1 MKKVR
6 AAIVGYGNIGQYV
19 LEALQAAPDFEIA
32 GVVRRAGAE
41 NRPAELSEYPV
52 VKNIKELEGKP
63 LICYTIDAAR
73 KFTTDDNICVSTDD
87 DAIIKVVEAYG
98 LRIPFKRPGYLATDN
113 AGTNGV
119 LLHAL
124 DFYERKGNQYDM
136 VVLLQ
141 VTSPF
146 RRAEDVIEAV
156 KHYDDSID
164 MVTSVMPAKCNPYYD
179 GLLAISKGDG
189 SIERRQDAPRV
200 WQQNGAVYV
209 INPLQLKAKGLAG
222 MTKIRKYVMDE
233 LHSVD
238 IDNMLDW
245 KIAEIMLKDK
255 LVEI

>member
-1 MKKVR
+1 
-6 AAIVGYGNIGQYV
+6 
-19 LEALQAAPDFEIA
+19 
-32 GVVRRAGAE
+32 
-41 NRPAELSEYPV
+41 
-52 VKNIKELEGKP
+52 
-63 LICYTIDAAR
+63 
-73 KFTTDDNICVSTDD
+73 
-87 DAIIKVVEAYG
+87 
-98 LRIPFKRPGYLATDN
+98 
-113 AGTNGV
+113 
-119 LLHAL
+119 
-124 DFYERKGNQYDM
+124 
-136 VVLLQ
+136 
-141 VTSPF
+141 
-146 RRAEDVIEAV
+146 
-156 KHYDDSID
+156 
-164 MVTSVMPAKCNPYYD
+164 MVTSVMPAKCNPYYDGFEDDAD

>member
-1 MKKVR
+1 M
-6 AAIVGYGNIGQYV
+6 
-19 LEALQAAPDFEIA
+19 
-32 GVVRRAGAE
+32 
-41 NRPAELSEYPV
+41 RPLVIIPARGGSKGIPH
-52 VKNIKELEGKP
+52 KNIKELEGKP

-98 LRIPFKRPGYLATDN
+98 LSIPFKRPGYLATDN

-179 GLLAISKGDG
+179 GFEDDADGLLVISKGDG

>member
-1 MKKVR
+1 M
-6 AAIVGYGNIGQYV
+6 
-19 LEALQAAPDFEIA
+19 
-32 GVVRRAGAE
+32 
-41 NRPAELSEYPV
+41 RPLVIIPARGGSKGIPH
-52 VKNIKELEGKP
+52 KNIKELEGKP

-179 GLLAISKGDG
+179 GFEDDADGLLVISKGDG

-233 LHSVD
+233 IHSVD
-238 IDNMLDW
+238 LDNMLDW

>member
-1 MKKVR
+1 M
-6 AAIVGYGNIGQYV
+6 
-19 LEALQAAPDFEIA
+19 
-32 GVVRRAGAE
+32 
-41 NRPAELSEYPV
+41 RPLVIIPARGGSKGIPH
-52 VKNIKELEGKP
+52 KNIKELEGKP

-179 GLLAISKGDG
+179 GFEDDAGGLLVISKGDG